1 MNVGQDLAGK
11 VAIVTGG
18 ASGIGRATVELFVA
32 EGAKVVIADVDVTRG
47 EELAASLGEVAVF
60 RKTDVSKRDEVQALV
75 DLAISRFGG
84 LHIMFNNAGIGGKM
98 YAHFLDD
105 DLEDYERVLGINLMG
120 VVYGTQFAARHM
132 AKHGGGVVINT
143 ASISGLLPGYTL
155 MQYRSSKSAVIG
167 FSKAVAIDLAGHNV
181 RVNVIAPGSIKTPM
195 TDFAEPGMTAD
206 DVARIRAET
215 DKVFMSYQPLKR
227 QGRPEDAAQAVLFLA
242 SDRAQQITG
251 IVMPVD
257 GGITAGDPVN
267 HAADIMAA
275 RARVIEEI
283 KKGR

>member
-32 EGAKVVIADVDVTRG
+32 EGAKVVIADVDATRG
-47 EELAASLGEVAVF
+47 EELAASLGEAAVF

-206 DVARIRAET
+206 EVARIRAET